1 MASAKV
7 TYIFRRSTISELVF
21 SRLKRFETVNIRH
34 KIMEDIHGDRPIE
47 KIDIPRRFPP
57 ITALESCRP
66 VVVPSLSFKAFD
78 KSTKGREILLPKT
91 EIKTKKIVQQ
101 NRFPTS
107 DRFNISFKL
116 SLSHFGSTIL
126 GLAYTYV
133 LLKHLISTYFTI
145 ICDVSKLI
153 CH

>member
-1 MASAKV
+1 MITTELPRPRAAFRSESQTKKKAPATIIIVLTAMTSPGFNPVFKGRYMATAKDWTMASAKV

-34 KIMEDIHGDRPIE
+34 KIMEDIQGDKPID
-47 KIDIPRRFPP
+47 KIEIPRRFPP

-91 EIKTKKIVQQ
+91 
-101 NRFPTS
+101 
-107 DRFNISFKL
+107 
-116 SLSHFGSTIL
+116 
-126 GLAYTYV
+126 
-133 LLKHLISTYFTI
+133 
-145 ICDVSKLI
+145 
-153 CH
+153 